1 MQTLGLWLFPA
12 GLTDRARRLLRRPD
26 PGRPSRP
33 ASLGALTR
41 LLEVDDTREYIRSH
55 RRVAGATRKYLRT
68 AVNALLIPG
77 GRRLTSARR
86 FDPQRPRHPPQSA
99 ACLPD

>member
-55 RRVAGATRKYLRT
+55 RRV
-68 AVNALLIPG
+68 
-77 GRRLTSARR
+77 
-86 FDPQRPRHPPQSA
+86 
-99 ACLPD
+99 